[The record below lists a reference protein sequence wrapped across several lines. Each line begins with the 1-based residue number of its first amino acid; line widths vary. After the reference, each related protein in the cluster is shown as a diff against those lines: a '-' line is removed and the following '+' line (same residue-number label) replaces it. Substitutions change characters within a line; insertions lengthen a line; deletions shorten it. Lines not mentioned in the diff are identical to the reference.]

1 MIIGSTAFESKFSEF
16 IDYLQDELGISLI
29 LPLTI
34 PKVVN
39 DDLNVDFTKK
49 HNLELVLN
57 N

>member
-1 MIIGSTAFESKFSEF
+1 VIGYPAFKSTFADF
-16 IDYLQDELGISLI
+16 ISYLQDDLGISLV